1 MGNHT
6 VGLAIGKA
14 AEAAIANRRVG
25 ETAISILDRICEPYR
40 GYDAEFESEDPDRPG
55 YVHPEFDDYR
65 HPHSKA
71 ALGMLLLEAFA
82 PNGIAD
88 LLRYQPMF
96 TETGPAEEVACDDWW
111 SEVRE
116 PFAARYEFC

>member
-6 VGLAIGKA
+6 VGLAIGRA
-14 AEAAIANRRVG
+14 AEAAVATRRPG

-40 GYDAEFESEDPDRPG
+40 GTDAEFESEDPARNG

-65 HPHSKA
+65 DPHLKA

-88 LLRYQPMF
+88 LPRYQPMI
-96 TETGPAEEVACDDWW
+96 TESGPAEEVACDAWW
-111 SEVRE
+111 EEIRA
-116 PFAARYEFC
+116 PFAARYEFY